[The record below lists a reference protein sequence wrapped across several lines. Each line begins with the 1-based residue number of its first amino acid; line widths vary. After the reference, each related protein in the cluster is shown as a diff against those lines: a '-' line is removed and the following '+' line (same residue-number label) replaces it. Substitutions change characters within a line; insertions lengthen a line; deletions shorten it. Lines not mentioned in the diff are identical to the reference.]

1 LLIIF
6 GALIVLLATLRFLR
20 LRRSIAD
27 EQAVPY
33 AGSLGEKLLA
43 IILVAM
49 GLFLVVYVGQQLVA
63 FT

>member
-1 LLIIF
+1 
-6 GALIVLLATLRFLR
+6 VLLTTLRFLR
-20 LRRSIAD
+20 LRRSIAE
-27 EQAVPY
+27 EQVVPY

-43 IILVAM
+43 IIMIAM